1 MRTDSE
7 PMTAGVDTTNP
18 IVLHTYAYEVFSQL
32 KQAGFTIDGEGTA
45 SDSHVPPG
53 APPGWPFPG

>member
-32 KQAGFTIDGEGTA
+32 KQAGFTIDREGTA
-45 SDSHVPPG
+45 SDYHVPPG
-53 APPGWPFPG
+53 AAPGWPFPG